1 LIIDSLL
8 FANYFSKGIIQNA
21 QKNTTLLSLPFNN
34 YPAYNRSM
42 WHPKMIEFDGRMKK
56 LFDEVDDFIEGL
68 YGGSYSLHPMRP
80 ARGETANPEADGLF
94 NIGAN
99 FTTGF
104 GSDLGRGYLIDVSM
118 STLEKVD
125 EDARREIYE
134 TVADKVR
141 ELLPI
146 YFPERELA
154 VRRDKN
160 HFKIQ
165 GDFSLGEI

>member
-1 LIIDSLL
+1 
-8 FANYFSKGIIQNA
+8 
-21 QKNTTLLSLPFNN
+21 
-34 YPAYNRSM
+34 M
-42 WHPKMIEFDGRMKK
+42 EEFDNRMKK
-56 LFDEVDDFIEGL
+56 LFDEVDDFIEDR

-94 NIGAN
+94 NIGVN
-99 FTTGF
+99 FTPGY
-104 GSDLGRGYLIDVSM
+104 GSELGRGYLIDVSM
-118 STLEKVD
+118 STPDKVD
-125 EDARREIYE
+125 ENVRREIYE
-134 TVADKVR
+134 TAANKVR

-146 YFPERELA
+146 HFPERKLT